1 MLKILLVPVLLVVAA
16 QLPSCGFG
24 TIQSEPLVGFV
35 DDKYIA
41 GNEIGNPIPLIIIGA
56 TEYVVPWDFWRQVEV
71 NDLVRFENGTWTI
84 IRKAA
89 R

>member
-1 MLKILLVPVLLVVAA
+1 MLKILLIPLVLLVAA

-24 TIQSEPLVGFV
+24 TIQSGPLVGFV
-35 DDKYIA
+35 DDKYIGANEA
-41 GNEIGNPIPLIIIGA
+41 GNPTPFILIGA
-56 TEYVVPWDFWRQVEV
+56 TEYIVPWAFYREVEV
-71 NDLVRFENGTWTI
+71 NDLVRFENGRWTI